1 MLSTWFPDD
10 LFKKYDHETLALYL
24 EHMQKDFL
32 QKNPEKPKEFLE
44 EIQYIQEHLHV
55 FIDIFENAEI
65 DVIIT
70 NKEYFENNYF
80 DENGQPKSNF
90 DDGFEEWG
98 NNLLNKEMWYK
109 VISMYTKNTTF
120 DVKKVPIHI
129 SLKIQQIYSIY
140 CYFPYQFS
148 DYFNPEIMKTK
159 YGCGHNVDNTMS
171 IVF

>member
-10 LFKKYDHETLALYL
+10 LFKKYDYKTLSVNLVNI
-24 EHMQKDFL
+24 QKDFL
-32 QKNPEKPKEFLE
+32 EKNPQQSKEFFK
-44 EIQYIQEHLHV
+44 EIQYIQEHLHL

-65 DVIIT
+65 DVVIT
-70 NKEYFENNYF
+70 NKEHFENHYF
-80 DENGQPKSNF
+80 DENGQPKNNYEQ
-90 DDGFEEWG
+90 GFEEWG

-109 VISMYTKNTTF
+109 IIGMYTKNTNF

-129 SLKIQQIYSIY
+129 SLKIQQIHDIY

-148 DYFNPEIMKTK
+148 DYFDPEIMKER

-171 IVF
+171 IVY